1 MIETFK
7 AYKNLILVIAFFVL
21 VVGAYFYGRSDG
33 AALEAANTL
42 KRDNKALVEASDKL
56 EKAQARVAALERED
70 ALSKAA
76 ASTKYQEDLKNVED
90 KKNRTIADLRAG
102 LVRLRDP
109 GRQHQSN
116 PGVVPERGP
125 GDSGG
130 DGKAGAE
137 LSGETSE
144 FLVSEATRANKIVL
158 QLTACQK
165 ELTTT
170 IKTCTPEQSGGAN
183 N

>member
-7 AYKNLILVIAFFVL
+7 AYKNLIIVIAFFSL
-21 VVGAYFYGRSDG
+21 IIGAYFYGRTDG
-33 AALEAANTL
+33 VDLEAANAL
-42 KRDNKALVEASDKL
+42 SRDNRALVESADKL
-56 EKAQARVAALERED
+56 EKAQAKVTALERED

-76 ASTKYQEDLKNVED
+76 ADTVYQEDLKNVED
-90 KKNRTIADLRAG
+90 KNNRTIAELRAG

-125 GDSGG
+125 GDSGCN
-130 DGKAGAE
+130 GKAGSE

-170 IKTCTPEQSGGAN
+170 IKTCTPEQTGGAN